1 MDRTIAIG
9 TLIHGTL
16 RDEDLLPAF
25 ADELERVG
33 EAGAHAE
40 LIQRANRVHAKLY
53 RDDHDGNYDVST
65 ETVHDLMD
73 ALQDYA
79 PVHMYFGNTSDGS
92 DFGWW
97 PVTEYDCETVRI
109 DDENVIDVECNIH
122 INVNDHG
129 NVTVSELRG
138 AVIWAAV

>member
-1 MDRTIAIG
+1 MDRTITIG

-33 EAGAHAE
+33 NEYGEYSPAIATALQIADGEVPEMGETGSDIIAE
-40 LIQRANRVHAKLY
+40 
-53 RDDHDGNYDVST
+53 
-65 ETVHDLMD
+65 LMD
-73 ALQDYA
+73 ALQNYA
-79 PVHMYFGNTSDGS
+79 PVHMYFGAIEGDGA

-109 DDENVIDVECNIH
+109 DDENVIDIECQVH

>member
-1 MDRTIAIG
+1 MMDRTITIG

-16 RDEDLLPAF
+16 RDEDLLSAF
-25 ADELERVG
+25 ADELARVSDDSHPMLVEPG
-33 EAGAHAE
+33 RMDADDNYTD
-40 LIQRANRVHAKLY
+40 ANIV
-53 RDDHDGNYDVST
+53 N
-65 ETVHDLMD
+65 ELMD

-79 PVHMYFGNTSDGS
+79 PVHMYFGSIEGDGA

-109 DDENVIDVECNIH
+109 DDENVIDIDCQVH